1 MFDRGKL
8 IIILL
13 SAVVVLYT
21 VIGGFLGKAIAEDE
35 TYKNLS
41 IFQDILK
48 KISREYV
55 EHPEMAHLKHGALEG
70 LVQGTDFFSSFLSPE
85 EYRFVREHMSAVG
98 ETGLIVSPRTG
109 YYRVMQVL
117 PGTPAEKAGLL
128 PGEIIE
134 EMDGIGI
141 SEKTYI
147 YTQAFLRGQPGTK
160 VTLGLSRGGE
170 DELFEVVLERAQLAP
185 TPVETKIL
193 RPGIGYLRLQQIR
206 SALLPEVEKGLKT
219 LVSSDVKKLVLD
231 LRGCS
236 NGESSAAIAIAD
248 MLKSEGIITIQKGQS
263 IADTTFTASAQK
275 TLFAGPIAVL
285 VNGYTSG
292 AAEIIA
298 AALRDRAD
306 GTVIGQKTYGTAS
319 EQKYFELEDGSAIYL
334 TYLLYHTPSGEPIMA
349 EKFSSSGVKP
359 EVKSPEEDFALS
371 LYIDYEMATGEEAQE
386 YYKKY
391 IDSVYQRQLEKAI
404 EVLETDA
411 HPVEKTA

>member
-21 VIGGFLGKAIAEDE
+21 VVGGFLGKAIAEDE
-35 TYKNLS
+35 TFKNLS

-55 EHPEMAHLKHGALEG
+55 EHPEMTHLKHGALEG

-85 EYRFVREHMSAVG
+85 EYRFVRERMTAVG
-98 ETGLIVSPRTG
+98 ETGLILSPRTG
-109 YYRVMQVL
+109 YYRIMQVL
-117 PGTPAEKAGLL
+117 PGTPAAKAGLL

-134 EMDGIGI
+134 EVDDVGI

-147 YTQAFLRGQPGTK
+147 YTQAFLRGQPGSSVK
-160 VTLGLSRGGE
+160 LGISRGRE
-170 DELFEVVLERAQLAP
+170 EELFEVTLKRAPLVAV
-185 TPVETKIL
+185 PVETKIL
-193 RPGIGYLRLQQIR
+193 RPGIGYLRLLQIH
-206 SALLPEVEKGLKT
+206 SASLPEVEKGLKT
-219 LVSSDVKKLVLD
+219 LVNSDVKKLVLD

-236 NGESSAAIAIAD
+236 NGEPAAAITIAD
-248 MLKSEGIITIQKGQS
+248 MLIDEGIITTQKGQS
-263 IADTTFTASAQK
+263 IADTTFTASPEK
-275 TLFAGPIAVL
+275 TLFQGPIAVL
-285 VNGYTSG
+285 TNGYTNG

-298 AALRDRAD
+298 AALRERSD

-334 TYLLYHTPSGEPIMA
+334 TYLIYHSPAGDPIMA
-349 EKFSSSGVKP
+349 EKFSNSGVKP

-371 LYIDYEMATGEEAQE
+371 LYIDYEMATGDEAQE
-386 YYKKY
+386 FYKKY
-391 IDSVYQRQLEKAI
+391 IDTVYQRQLEKAV

-411 HPVEKTA
+411 QPIEKTA